1 MGERF
6 TRIGKYRNE
15 LITNFI
21 IMCMNKRNYLTAAA
35 MALAVLSSCGGQ
47 KEARNTSGIDLA
59 NMDTTVSAGQDFFR
73 YACGGWNDAHPLTAE
88 YSRYGTFDQLAENNQ
103 KQLRELIEGLASQ
116 QNEAG
121 TVAQKIGDLYNI
133 AMDSVA
139 RNEQGFAPVKPMLDK
154 IAALTDKS
162 QIIPMSV
169 EMRRFQGI
177 GTYFNFYV
185 YADPKNSALN
195 IFQMGQGGINL
206 GEKEYYLDTDSI
218 TENIRNEYKK
228 YIAKLFAL
236 SGFSEAEAQQKV
248 ADVMEIE
255 TSIAKVSRSAAE
267 LRNPEAN
274 YHKMS
279 YADLKKRIPGIDW
292 DAFMTGLGIQAPAE
306 LNVEQVE
313 SIQEVARLISALP
326 VSKHVSYLEYN
337 LLDAAASCLS
347 DDFVAARFDFYGK
360 VMSGRQ
366 VNQPRWKRAVN
377 SVNGMLGEL
386 VGEMYVEKYFPAAAK
401 ERMLKLVENLRVA
414 LGERID
420 AQEWMSDSTKVR
432 AHEKLDAFR
441 VKVGYP
447 DKWKDY
453 SKLEIKKDS
462 YWANVCR
469 ASEWGFND
477 MISRLGKPVDRD
489 EWLMTP
495 QTVNAYYNP
504 STNEICFPAAILQ
517 PPFFNMDADDA
528 ANYGAI
534 GVVIGHEMTHGF
546 DDQGRQFD
554 KNGNLTDWWAEGDAD
569 RFKERA
575 QVMVDF
581 FNNIEVLPGL
591 KGNGQLTL
599 GENLADHG
607 GLNVAYLAFRNAT
620 KDAPLEVK
628 EGFTP
633 EQRFFI
639 AYATLW
645 AGNIRDE
652 QARVY
657 TKSDPHSLG
666 KWRVNG
672 ALPHIQ
678 AWYDAFQI
686 TPDDSLYVAPENRV
700 NIW

>member
-1 MGERF
+1 
-6 TRIGKYRNE
+6 
-15 LITNFI
+15 
-21 IMCMNKRNYLTAAA
+21 MNKKNYVAVA
-35 MALAVLSSCGGQ
+35 ALAFAMLTSCAGQ
-47 KEARNTSGIDLA
+47 KEAKSTSGIDLA
-59 NMDTTVSAGQDFFR
+59 NMDTTVAAGTDFFR
-73 YACGGWNDAHPLTAE
+73 YACGGWNEAHPLTAE
-88 YSRYGTFDQLAENNQ
+88 YSRYGTFDLLFENSQ
-103 KQLRELIEGLASQ
+103 KQLRELIEGLAAQ
-116 QNEAG
+116 KNNPAG
-121 TVAQKIGDLYNI
+121 SAAQKIGDLYNM
-133 AMDSVA
+133 AMDSVTL
-139 RNEQGFAPVKPMLDK
+139 NKQGAEPVKAMLGK
-154 IAALTDKS
+154 IAALKDKNE
-162 QIIPMSV
+162 IIPMMT
-169 EMRRFQGI
+169 EMAHIGI
-177 GTYFNFYV
+177 GTYFRSYV

-206 GEKEYYLDTDSI
+206 GEKEYYLDNDSI
-218 TENIRNEYKK
+218 TQNIREQYKV
-228 YIAKLFAL
+228 YIGKLFQLA
-236 SGFSEAEAQQKV
+236 GFTEAEAQQKV

-255 TSIAKVSRSAAE
+255 TAIAKASRSATE
-267 LRNPEAN
+267 LRDPEAN

-279 YADLKKRIPGIDW
+279 FDELKKTISGIDW
-292 DAFMTGLGIQAPAE
+292 DAYVKGLGIQAPAE

-313 SIQEVARLISALP
+313 PIQEVARLMNTLP
-326 VSKHVSYLEYN
+326 LSKHVSYLEYN

-360 VMSGRQ
+360 VLSGRQ
-366 VNQPRWKRAVN
+366 VNQPRWKRAVS
-377 SVNGMLGEL
+377 SVDGMLGEL

-401 ERMLKLVENLRVA
+401 ERMVKLVKNLQVA
-414 LGERID
+414 LGQRID
-420 AQEWMSDSTKVR
+420 AQDWMSDSTKVK
-432 AHEKLDAFR
+432 AHEKLDAFH

-453 SKLEIKKDS
+453 SKLDIKKDS

-469 ASEWGFND
+469 ASEWNFND
-477 MISRLGKPVDRD
+477 MYSRLGKPVDKD

-517 PPFFNMDADDA
+517 PPFFNMEADDA

-554 KNGNLTDWWAEGDAD
+554 KNGNLTDWWAPGDAD

-581 FNNIEVLPGL
+581 FNHIEVLPGL
-591 KGNGQLTL
+591 HANGELTL

-607 GLNVAYLAFRNAT
+607 GLNVAFLAFQNAT
-620 KDAPLEVK
+620 KDAPLGVVD
-628 EGFTP
+628 GFTP
-633 EQRFFI
+633 EQRFFL

-652 QARVY
+652 QIRVY

-666 KWRVNG
+666 RWRVNG

-678 AWYDAFQI
+678 AWYDAFHI
-686 TPDDSLYVAPENRV
+686 TPSDPLYVAPEKRV
-700 NIW
+700 NVW

>member
-1 MGERF
+1 
-6 TRIGKYRNE
+6 
-15 LITNFI
+15 
-21 IMCMNKRNYLTAAA
+21 MNKKNYVAVATLAFAMLT
-35 MALAVLSSCGGQ
+35 SCAGQ
-47 KEARNTSGIDLA
+47 KEAKSTSGIDLA
-59 NMDTTVSAGQDFFR
+59 NMDTTVSAGTDFFR

-88 YSRYGTFDQLAENNQ
+88 YSRYGTFDELFENSQ
-103 KQLRELIEGLASQ
+103 KQLRELIEGLAAQ
-116 QNEAG
+116 KNNQAG
-121 TVAQKIGDLYNI
+121 SAAQKIGDLYNM
-133 AMDSVA
+133 AMDSVTL
-139 RNEQGFAPVKPMLDK
+139 NKQGAEPVKAMLDK
-154 IAALTDKS
+154 IAGMKDKS
-162 QIIPMSV
+162 EIVPMMT
-169 EMRRFQGI
+169 EMAHIGI
-177 GTYFNFYV
+177 GTYFHSYV
-185 YADPKNSALN
+185 YADPKNSSLN

-218 TENIRNEYKK
+218 TQNIREQYKL
-228 YIAKLFAL
+228 YIGKLFQLA
-236 SGFSEAEAQQKV
+236 GFSEADAQQKV

-255 TSIAKVSRSAAE
+255 TAIAKVSRSATE
-267 LRNPEAN
+267 LRDPEAN

-279 YADLKKRIPGIDW
+279 FDELKKTIAGIDW
-292 DAFMTGLGIQAPAE
+292 DAYMKGLGIQAPAE

-313 SIQEVARLISALP
+313 PIQEVARLMNTLP
-326 VSKHVSYLEYN
+326 LSKHVSYLEYN

-360 VMSGRQ
+360 VLSGRQ

-401 ERMLKLVENLRVA
+401 ERMVKLVKNLQTA

-420 AQEWMSDSTKVR
+420 AQEWMSDSTKIR
-432 AHEKLDAFR
+432 AHEKLATFH

-453 SKLEIKKDS
+453 SKLEIKNDS

-477 MISRLGKPVDRD
+477 MYSRIGKPVDKD

-517 PPFFNMDADDA
+517 PPFFNMEADDA

-554 KNGNLTDWWAEGDAD
+554 KDGNLTDWWAPGDAD

-581 FNNIEVLPGL
+581 FNKIEVLPGL
-591 KGNGQLTL
+591 QANGELTL

-607 GLNVAYLAFRNAT
+607 GLNVAYLAFQNAT
-620 KDAPLEVK
+620 KDAPLGVVD
-628 EGFTP
+628 GFTP
-633 EQRFFI
+633 EQRFFL

-652 QARVY
+652 QIRVY

-678 AWYDAFQI
+678 AWYDAFHI
-686 TPDDSLYVAPENRV
+686 TPSDPLYVASENRV
-700 NIW
+700 NVW

>member
-1 MGERF
+1 MK
-6 TRIGKYRNE
+6 TKHYVAV
-15 LITNFI
+15 
-21 IMCMNKRNYLTAAA
+21 AAFAALA
-35 MALAVLSSCGGQ
+35 MASCTGQ
-47 KEARNTSGIDLA
+47 KNATNTSGIDLA
-59 NMDTTVSAGQDFFR
+59 NMDTTVAAGTDFFR

-103 KQLRELIEGLASQ
+103 KQLRGLIEELAAA
-116 QNEAG
+116 QNEPG
-121 TVAQKIGDLYNI
+121 TAAQKIGDLYSL
-133 AMDSVA
+133 AMDSVT
-139 RNEQGFAPVKPMLDK
+139 RNQQGYEPVKPMLEQ
-154 IAALTDKS
+154 ITALTDKS
-162 QIIPMSV
+162 QIIPMV
-169 EMRRFQGI
+169 AEMRRTAGV
-177 GTYFNFYV
+177 GTYFSYYV
-185 YADPKNSALN
+185 YADPKNSVLN
-195 IFQMGQGGINL
+195 IFQMGQGGFNL
-206 GEKEYYLDTDSI
+206 GEKEYYLDNDSI
-218 TENIRNEYKK
+218 TQNIREQYKK
-228 YIAKLFAL
+228 YIAKLFTLA
-236 SGFSEAEAQQKV
+236 GFPEADANQKV

-255 TSIAKVSRSAAE
+255 TAIAKVSKSATE
-267 LRNPEAN
+267 LRDPEAN
-274 YHKMS
+274 YHKMTF
-279 YADLKKRIPGIDW
+279 ADLKKQIPGIDW
-292 DAFMTGLGIQAPAE
+292 DAFFKALGIAAPAE

-313 SIQEVARLISALP
+313 PIQKVAELINTLSL
-326 VSKHVSYLEYN
+326 SKHVAYLQYN
-337 LLDAAASCLS
+337 LLDAAATALS
-347 DDFVAARFDFYGK
+347 DDFVAANFDFYGK

-377 SVNGMLGEL
+377 SVNGLLGEL

-401 ERMLKLVENLRVA
+401 ERMVNLVKNLQVA

-432 AHEKLDAFR
+432 AHEKLDAFH

-453 SKLEIKKDS
+453 SALDIQKDS

-469 ASEWGFND
+469 AAAWGFND

-517 PPFFNMDADDA
+517 PPFFDMNADDA

-554 KNGNLTDWWAEGDAD
+554 KDGNLKDWWAEGDAD

-581 FNNIEVLPGL
+581 FNGIEVLPGL
-591 KGNGQLTL
+591 YGNGQLTL

-607 GLNVAYLAFRNAT
+607 GLNVAYLAFQNAT

-652 QARVY
+652 QIRVY

-678 AWYDAFQI
+678 AWYDAFHI
-686 TPDDSLYVAPENRV
+686 TPSDSLYVAPEKRV

>member
-1 MGERF
+1 
-6 TRIGKYRNE
+6 
-15 LITNFI
+15 
-21 IMCMNKRNYLTAAA
+21 MNKKNYVAVATLAFAMLT
-35 MALAVLSSCGGQ
+35 SCAGQ
-47 KEARNTSGIDLA
+47 KEAKSTSGIDLA
-59 NMDTTVSAGQDFFR
+59 NMDTTVSAGTDFFR

-88 YSRYGTFDQLAENNQ
+88 YSRYGTFDELFENSQ
-103 KQLRELIEGLASQ
+103 TQLRELIEGLAAQ
-116 QNEAG
+116 KNNQAG
-121 TVAQKIGDLYNI
+121 SAAQKIGDLYNM
-133 AMDSVA
+133 AMDSVTL
-139 RNEQGFAPVKPMLDK
+139 NKQGAEPVKAMLDK
-154 IAALTDKS
+154 IAGLKDKNE
-162 QIIPMSV
+162 IVPMMT
-169 EMRRFQGI
+169 EMAHIGV
-177 GTYFNFYV
+177 GTYFRSYV
-185 YADPKNSALN
+185 YADPKNSSLN

-218 TENIRNEYKK
+218 TQNIREQYKL
-228 YIAKLFAL
+228 YIGKLFQLA
-236 SGFSEAEAQQKV
+236 GFSEADAQQKV

-255 TSIAKVSRSAAE
+255 TAIAKVSRSATE
-267 LRNPEAN
+267 LRDPEAN

-279 YADLKKRIPGIDW
+279 FDELKKTIAGIDW
-292 DAFMTGLGIQAPAE
+292 DAYMKGLGIQAPAE

-313 SIQEVARLISALP
+313 PIQEVARLMNTLP
-326 VSKHVSYLEYN
+326 LSKHVSYLEYN

-360 VMSGRQ
+360 VLSGRQ

-401 ERMLKLVENLRVA
+401 ERMVKLVKNLQTA

-420 AQEWMSDSTKVR
+420 AQEWMSDSTKIR
-432 AHEKLDAFR
+432 AHEKLATFH

-453 SKLEIKKDS
+453 SKLEIKNDS

-477 MISRLGKPVDRD
+477 MYSRIGKPVDKD

-517 PPFFNMDADDA
+517 PPFFNMEADDA

-554 KNGNLTDWWAEGDAD
+554 KDGNLTDWWAPGDAD

-581 FNNIEVLPGL
+581 FNKIEVLPGL
-591 KGNGQLTL
+591 QANGELTL

-607 GLNVAYLAFRNAT
+607 GLNVAYLAFQNAT
-620 KDAPLEVK
+620 KDAPLGVVD
-628 EGFTP
+628 GFTP
-633 EQRFFI
+633 EQRFFL

-652 QARVY
+652 QIRVY

-678 AWYDAFQI
+678 AWYDAFHI
-686 TPDDSLYVAPENRV
+686 TPSDPLYVAPENRV
-700 NIW
+700 NVW

>member
-1 MGERF
+1 
-6 TRIGKYRNE
+6 
-15 LITNFI
+15 
-21 IMCMNKRNYLTAAA
+21 MNKKNYVAVATLAFAMLT
-35 MALAVLSSCGGQ
+35 SCAGQ
-47 KEARNTSGIDLA
+47 KEAKSTSGIDLA
-59 NMDTTVSAGQDFFR
+59 NMDTTVSAGTDFFR

-88 YSRYGTFDQLAENNQ
+88 YSRYGTFDELFENSQ
-103 KQLRELIEGLASQ
+103 KQLRELIEGLAAQ
-116 QNEAG
+116 KNNQAG
-121 TVAQKIGDLYNI
+121 SAAQKIGDLYNM
-133 AMDSVA
+133 AMDSVTL
-139 RNEQGFAPVKPMLDK
+139 NKQGAEPVKAMLDK
-154 IAALTDKS
+154 IAGMKDKS
-162 QIIPMSV
+162 EIVPMMT
-169 EMRRFQGI
+169 EMAHIGI
-177 GTYFNFYV
+177 GTYFRSYV
-185 YADPKNSALN
+185 YADPKNSSLN

-218 TENIRNEYKK
+218 TQNIREQYKL
-228 YIAKLFAL
+228 YIGKLFQLA
-236 SGFSEAEAQQKV
+236 GFSEADAQQKV
-248 ADVMEIE
+248 ADVMEVE
-255 TSIAKVSRSAAE
+255 TAIAKVSRSATE
-267 LRNPEAN
+267 LRDPEAN

-279 YADLKKRIPGIDW
+279 FDELKKTISGIDW
-292 DAFMTGLGIQAPAE
+292 DAYMKGLGIQVPAE

-313 SIQEVARLISALP
+313 PIQEVARLMNTLP
-326 VSKHVSYLEYN
+326 LSKHVSYLEYN

-360 VMSGRQ
+360 VLSGRQ

-377 SVNGMLGEL
+377 SVNSMLGEL

-401 ERMLKLVENLRVA
+401 ERMVKLVKNLQTA

-420 AQEWMSDSTKVR
+420 AQEWMSDSTKIR
-432 AHEKLDAFR
+432 AHEKLAAFH

-453 SKLEIKKDS
+453 SKLEIKNDS

-477 MISRLGKPVDRD
+477 MYSRIGKPVDKD

-517 PPFFNMDADDA
+517 PPFFNMEADDA

-554 KNGNLTDWWAEGDAD
+554 KDGNLTDWWAPGDAD

-581 FNNIEVLPGL
+581 FNKIEVLPGL
-591 KGNGQLTL
+591 QANGELTL

-607 GLNVAYLAFRNAT
+607 GLNVAYLAFQNAT
-620 KDAPLEVK
+620 KDAPLGVVD
-628 EGFTP
+628 GFTP
-633 EQRFFI
+633 EQRFFL

-652 QARVY
+652 QIRVY

-678 AWYDAFQI
+678 AWYDAFHI
-686 TPDDSLYVAPENRV
+686 TPSDPLYVAPENRV
-700 NIW
+700 NVW

>member
-1 MGERF
+1 
-6 TRIGKYRNE
+6 
-15 LITNFI
+15 
-21 IMCMNKRNYLTAAA
+21 MNKKNYVAVATLAFAMLT
-35 MALAVLSSCGGQ
+35 SCAGQ
-47 KEARNTSGIDLA
+47 KEAKSTSGIDLA
-59 NMDTTVSAGQDFFR
+59 NMDTTVSAGTDFFR

-88 YSRYGTFDQLAENNQ
+88 YSRYGTFDELFENSQ
-103 KQLRELIEGLASQ
+103 KQLRELIEGLAAQ
-116 QNEAG
+116 KNNQAG
-121 TVAQKIGDLYNI
+121 SAAQKIGDLYNM
-133 AMDSVA
+133 AMDSVTL
-139 RNEQGFAPVKPMLDK
+139 NKQGAEPVKAMLDK
-154 IAALTDKS
+154 IAGMKDKS
-162 QIIPMSV
+162 EIVPMMT
-169 EMRRFQGI
+169 EMAHIGI
-177 GTYFNFYV
+177 GTYFHSYV
-185 YADPKNSALN
+185 YADPKNSSLN

-218 TENIRNEYKK
+218 TQNIREQYKL
-228 YIAKLFAL
+228 YIGKLFQLA
-236 SGFSEAEAQQKV
+236 GFSEADAQQKV

-255 TSIAKVSRSAAE
+255 TAIAKVSRSATE
-267 LRNPEAN
+267 LRDPEAN

-279 YADLKKRIPGIDW
+279 FDELKKTIAGIDW
-292 DAFMTGLGIQAPAE
+292 DAYMKGLGIQAPAE

-313 SIQEVARLISALP
+313 PIQEVARLMNTLP
-326 VSKHVSYLEYN
+326 LSKHVSYLEYN

-360 VMSGRQ
+360 VLSGRQ

-401 ERMLKLVENLRVA
+401 ERMVKLVKNLQTT

-420 AQEWMSDSTKVR
+420 AQEWMSDSTKIR
-432 AHEKLDAFR
+432 AHEKLATFH

-453 SKLEIKKDS
+453 SKLEIKNDS

-477 MISRLGKPVDRD
+477 MYSRIGKPVDKD

-517 PPFFNMDADDA
+517 PPFFNMEADDA

-554 KNGNLTDWWAEGDAD
+554 KDGNLTDWWAPGDAD

-581 FNNIEVLPGL
+581 FNKIEVLPGL
-591 KGNGQLTL
+591 QANGELTL

-607 GLNVAYLAFRNAT
+607 GLNVAYLAFQNAT
-620 KDAPLEVK
+620 KDAPLGVVD
-628 EGFTP
+628 GFTP
-633 EQRFFI
+633 EQRFFL

-652 QARVY
+652 QIRVY

-678 AWYDAFQI
+678 AWYDAFHI
-686 TPDDSLYVAPENRV
+686 TPSDPLYVAPENRV
-700 NIW
+700 NVW

>member
-1 MGERF
+1 
-6 TRIGKYRNE
+6 
-15 LITNFI
+15 
-21 IMCMNKRNYLTAAA
+21 MNKKNYVAVATLAFAMLT
-35 MALAVLSSCGGQ
+35 SCAGQ
-47 KEARNTSGIDLA
+47 KEAKSTSGIDLA
-59 NMDTTVSAGQDFFR
+59 NMDTTVSAGTDFFR

-88 YSRYGTFDQLAENNQ
+88 YSRYGTFDELFENSQ
-103 KQLRELIEGLASQ
+103 KQLRELIEGLAAQ
-116 QNEAG
+116 KNNQAG
-121 TVAQKIGDLYNI
+121 SAAQKIGDLYNM
-133 AMDSVA
+133 AMDSVTL
-139 RNEQGFAPVKPMLDK
+139 NKQGAEPVKAMLDK
-154 IAALTDKS
+154 IAGLKDKS
-162 QIIPMSV
+162 EIVPMMT
-169 EMRRFQGI
+169 EMAHIGI
-177 GTYFNFYV
+177 GTYFHSYV
-185 YADPKNSALN
+185 YADPKNSSLN

-218 TENIRNEYKK
+218 TQNIREQYKL
-228 YIAKLFAL
+228 YIGKLFQLA
-236 SGFSEAEAQQKV
+236 GFSEADAQQKV

-255 TSIAKVSRSAAE
+255 TAIAKVSRSATE
-267 LRNPEAN
+267 LRDPEAN

-279 YADLKKRIPGIDW
+279 FDELKKTIAGIDW
-292 DAFMTGLGIQAPAE
+292 DAYMKGLGIQAPAE

-313 SIQEVARLISALP
+313 PIQEVARLMNTLP
-326 VSKHVSYLEYN
+326 LSKHVSYLEYN

-360 VMSGRQ
+360 VLSGRQ

-401 ERMLKLVENLRVA
+401 ERMVKLVKNLQTA

-420 AQEWMSDSTKVR
+420 AQEWMSDSTKIR
-432 AHEKLDAFR
+432 AHEKLAAFH

-453 SKLEIKKDS
+453 SKLEIKNDS

-477 MISRLGKPVDRD
+477 MYSRIGKPVDKD

-517 PPFFNMDADDA
+517 PPFFNMEADDA

-554 KNGNLTDWWAEGDAD
+554 KDGNLTDWWVPGDAD

-581 FNNIEVLPGL
+581 FNKIEVLPGL
-591 KGNGQLTL
+591 QANGELTL

-607 GLNVAYLAFRNAT
+607 GLNVAYLAFQNAT
-620 KDAPLEVK
+620 KDAPLGVVD
-628 EGFTP
+628 GFTP
-633 EQRFFI
+633 EQRFFL

-652 QARVY
+652 QIRVY

-678 AWYDAFQI
+678 AWYDAFHI
-686 TPDDSLYVAPENRV
+686 TPSDPLYVAPENRV
-700 NIW
+700 NVW

>member
-1 MGERF
+1 
-6 TRIGKYRNE
+6 
-15 LITNFI
+15 
-21 IMCMNKRNYLTAAA
+21 MNKKNYVAVATLAFAMLT
-35 MALAVLSSCGGQ
+35 SCAGQ
-47 KEARNTSGIDLA
+47 KEAKSTSGIDLA
-59 NMDTTVSAGQDFFR
+59 NMDTTVSAGTDFFR

-88 YSRYGTFDQLAENNQ
+88 YSRYGTFDELFENSQ
-103 KQLRELIEGLASQ
+103 KQLRELIEGLAAQ
-116 QNEAG
+116 KNNQAG
-121 TVAQKIGDLYNI
+121 SAAQKIGDLYNM
-133 AMDSVA
+133 AMDSVTL
-139 RNEQGFAPVKPMLDK
+139 NKQGAEPVKAMLDK
-154 IAALTDKS
+154 IAGMKDKS
-162 QIIPMSV
+162 EIVPMMT
-169 EMRRFQGI
+169 EMAHIGI
-177 GTYFNFYV
+177 GTYFHSYV
-185 YADPKNSALN
+185 YADPKNSSLN

-218 TENIRNEYKK
+218 TQNIREQYKL
-228 YIAKLFAL
+228 YIGKLFQLA
-236 SGFSEAEAQQKV
+236 GFSEADAQQKV

-255 TSIAKVSRSAAE
+255 TAIAKVSRSATE
-267 LRNPEAN
+267 LRDPEAN

-279 YADLKKRIPGIDW
+279 FDELKKTIAGIDW
-292 DAFMTGLGIQAPAE
+292 DAYMKGLGIQAPAE

-313 SIQEVARLISALP
+313 PIQEVARLMNTLP
-326 VSKHVSYLEYN
+326 LSKHVSYLEYN

-360 VMSGRQ
+360 VLSGRQ

-401 ERMLKLVENLRVA
+401 ERMVKLVKNLQTA

-420 AQEWMSDSTKVR
+420 AQEWMSDSTKIR
-432 AHEKLDAFR
+432 AHEKLAAFH

-453 SKLEIKKDS
+453 SKLDIKNDS

-477 MISRLGKPVDRD
+477 MYSRIGKPVDKD

-517 PPFFNMDADDA
+517 PPFFNMEADDA

-554 KNGNLTDWWAEGDAD
+554 KDGNLTDWWAPGDAD

-581 FNNIEVLPGL
+581 FNKIEVLPGL
-591 KGNGQLTL
+591 QANGELTL

-607 GLNVAYLAFRNAT
+607 GLNVAYLAFQNAT
-620 KDAPLEVK
+620 KDAPLGVVD
-628 EGFTP
+628 GFTP
-633 EQRFFI
+633 EQRFFL

-652 QARVY
+652 QIRVY

-678 AWYDAFQI
+678 AWYDAFHI
-686 TPDDSLYVAPENRV
+686 TPSDPLYVAPENRV
-700 NIW
+700 NVW

>member
-1 MGERF
+1 
-6 TRIGKYRNE
+6 
-15 LITNFI
+15 
-21 IMCMNKRNYLTAAA
+21 MNKKNYVAVATLAFAMLT
-35 MALAVLSSCGGQ
+35 SCAGQ
-47 KEARNTSGIDLA
+47 KEAKSTSGIDLA
-59 NMDTTVSAGQDFFR
+59 NMDTTVSAGTDFFR

-88 YSRYGTFDQLAENNQ
+88 YSRYGTFDELFENSQ
-103 KQLRELIEGLASQ
+103 KQLRELIEGLAAQ
-116 QNEAG
+116 KNNQAG
-121 TVAQKIGDLYNI
+121 SAAQKIGDLYNM
-133 AMDSVA
+133 AMDSVTL
-139 RNEQGFAPVKPMLDK
+139 NKQGAEPVKAMLDK
-154 IAALTDKS
+154 IAGLKDKS
-162 QIIPMSV
+162 EIVPMMT
-169 EMRRFQGI
+169 EMAHIGI
-177 GTYFNFYV
+177 GTYFHSYV
-185 YADPKNSALN
+185 YADPKNSSLN

-218 TENIRNEYKK
+218 TQNIREQYKL
-228 YIAKLFAL
+228 YIGKLFQLA
-236 SGFSEAEAQQKV
+236 GFSEADAQQKV

-255 TSIAKVSRSAAE
+255 TAIAKVSRSATE
-267 LRNPEAN
+267 LRDPEAN

-279 YADLKKRIPGIDW
+279 FDELKKTIAGIDW
-292 DAFMTGLGIQAPAE
+292 DAYMKGLGIQAPAE

-313 SIQEVARLISALP
+313 PIQEVARLMNTLP
-326 VSKHVSYLEYN
+326 LSKHVSYLEYN

-360 VMSGRQ
+360 VLSGRQ

-401 ERMLKLVENLRVA
+401 ERMVKLVKNLQTA

-420 AQEWMSDSTKVR
+420 AQEWMSDSTKIR
-432 AHEKLDAFR
+432 AHEKLATFH

-453 SKLEIKKDS
+453 SKLEIKNDS

-477 MISRLGKPVDRD
+477 MYSRIGKPVDKD

-517 PPFFNMDADDA
+517 PPFFNMEADDA

-554 KNGNLTDWWAEGDAD
+554 KDGNLTDWWAPGDAD

-581 FNNIEVLPGL
+581 FNKIEVLPGL
-591 KGNGQLTL
+591 QANGELTL

-607 GLNVAYLAFRNAT
+607 GLNVAYLAFQNAT
-620 KDAPLEVK
+620 KDAPLGVVD
-628 EGFTP
+628 GFTP
-633 EQRFFI
+633 EQRFFL

-652 QARVY
+652 QIRVY

-678 AWYDAFQI
+678 AWYDAFHI
-686 TPDDSLYVAPENRV
+686 TPSDPLYVASENRV
-700 NIW
+700 NVW

>member
-1 MGERF
+1 
-6 TRIGKYRNE
+6 
-15 LITNFI
+15 
-21 IMCMNKRNYLTAAA
+21 MNKKNYVAVATLAFAMLT
-35 MALAVLSSCGGQ
+35 SCAGQ
-47 KEARNTSGIDLA
+47 KEAKSTSGIDLA
-59 NMDTTVSAGQDFFR
+59 NMDTTVAAGTDFFR

-88 YSRYGTFDQLAENNQ
+88 YSRYGTFDLLFENSQ
-103 KQLRELIEGLASQ
+103 KQLRELIEGLAAQ
-116 QNEAG
+116 KNNPAG
-121 TVAQKIGDLYNI
+121 SAAQKIGDLYNM
-133 AMDSVA
+133 AMDSVTL
-139 RNEQGFAPVKPMLDK
+139 NKQGAEPVKAMLGK
-154 IAALTDKS
+154 IAVLKDKNE
-162 QIIPMSV
+162 IIPMMT
-169 EMRRFQGI
+169 EMAHIGI
-177 GTYFNFYV
+177 GTYFRSYV

-206 GEKEYYLDTDSI
+206 GEKEYYLDNDSI
-218 TENIRNEYKK
+218 TQNIREQYKV
-228 YIAKLFAL
+228 YIGKLFKLA
-236 SGFSEAEAQQKV
+236 GFTEAEAQQKV

-255 TSIAKVSRSAAE
+255 TAIAKASRSATE
-267 LRNPEAN
+267 LRDPEAN

-279 YADLKKRIPGIDW
+279 FDELKKTISGIDW
-292 DAFMTGLGIQAPAE
+292 DAYVKGLGIQAPAE

-313 SIQEVARLISALP
+313 PIQEVARLMNTLP
-326 VSKHVSYLEYN
+326 LSKHVSYLEYN

-360 VMSGRQ
+360 VLSGRQ

-377 SVNGMLGEL
+377 SVDGMLGEL

-401 ERMLKLVENLRVA
+401 ERMVKLVKNLQVA
-414 LGERID
+414 LGQRID
-420 AQEWMSDSTKVR
+420 AQDWMSDSTKVK
-432 AHEKLDAFR
+432 AHEKLDAFH

-453 SKLEIKKDS
+453 SKLDIKKDS

-469 ASEWGFND
+469 ASEWSFND
-477 MISRLGKPVDRD
+477 MYSRLGKPVDKD

-517 PPFFNMDADDA
+517 PPFFNMEADDA

-554 KNGNLTDWWAEGDAD
+554 KNGNLTDWWAPGDAD

-581 FNNIEVLPGL
+581 FDKIEVLPGL
-591 KGNGQLTL
+591 HANGELTL

-607 GLNVAYLAFRNAT
+607 GLNVAFLAFQNAT
-620 KDAPLEVK
+620 KDAPLGVVD
-628 EGFTP
+628 GFTP
-633 EQRFFI
+633 EQRFFL

-652 QARVY
+652 QIRVY

-666 KWRVNG
+666 RWRVNG

-678 AWYDAFQI
+678 AWYDAFHI
-686 TPDDSLYVAPENRV
+686 TPSDPLYVAPEKRV
-700 NIW
+700 NVW

>member
-1 MGERF
+1 
-6 TRIGKYRNE
+6 
-15 LITNFI
+15 
-21 IMCMNKRNYLTAAA
+21 MNKKNYVAVATLAFAMLT
-35 MALAVLSSCGGQ
+35 SCAGQ
-47 KEARNTSGIDLA
+47 KEAKSTSGIDLA
-59 NMDTTVSAGQDFFR
+59 NMDTTVSAGTDFFR

-88 YSRYGTFDQLAENNQ
+88 YSRYGTFDELFENSQ
-103 KQLRELIEGLASQ
+103 KQLRELIEGLAAQ
-116 QNEAG
+116 KNNQAG
-121 TVAQKIGDLYNI
+121 SAAQKIGDLYNM
-133 AMDSVA
+133 AMDSVTL
-139 RNEQGFAPVKPMLDK
+139 NKQGAEPVKAMLDK
-154 IAALTDKS
+154 IAGLKDKNE
-162 QIIPMSV
+162 IVPMMT
-169 EMRRFQGI
+169 EMAHIGI
-177 GTYFNFYV
+177 GTYFRSYV
-185 YADPKNSALN
+185 YADPKNSSLN

-218 TENIRNEYKK
+218 TQNIREQYKL
-228 YIAKLFAL
+228 YIGKLFQLA
-236 SGFSEAEAQQKV
+236 GFSEADAQQKV

-255 TSIAKVSRSAAE
+255 TAIAKVSRSATE
-267 LRNPEAN
+267 LRDPEAN

-279 YADLKKRIPGIDW
+279 FDELKKTIAGIDW
-292 DAFMTGLGIQAPAE
+292 DAYMKGLGIQAPAE

-313 SIQEVARLISALP
+313 PIQEVARLMNTLP
-326 VSKHVSYLEYN
+326 LSKHVSYLEYN

-360 VMSGRQ
+360 VLSGRQ

-401 ERMLKLVENLRVA
+401 ERMVKLVKNLQTA

-420 AQEWMSDSTKVR
+420 AQEWMSDSTKIR
-432 AHEKLDAFR
+432 AHEKLATFH

-453 SKLEIKKDS
+453 SKLEIKNDS

-477 MISRLGKPVDRD
+477 MYSRIGKPVDKD

-517 PPFFNMDADDA
+517 PPFFNMEADDA

-554 KNGNLTDWWAEGDAD
+554 KDGNLTDWWAPGDAD

-581 FNNIEVLPGL
+581 FNKIEVLPGL
-591 KGNGQLTL
+591 QANGELTL

-607 GLNVAYLAFRNAT
+607 GLNVAYLAFQNAT
-620 KDAPLEVK
+620 KDAPLGVVD
-628 EGFTP
+628 GFTP
-633 EQRFFI
+633 EQRFFL

-652 QARVY
+652 QIRVY

-678 AWYDAFQI
+678 AWYDAFHI
-686 TPDDSLYVAPENRV
+686 TPSDPLYVAPENRV
-700 NIW
+700 NVW

>member
-1 MGERF
+1 
-6 TRIGKYRNE
+6 
-15 LITNFI
+15 
-21 IMCMNKRNYLTAAA
+21 MNKKNYVAVATLAFAMLT
-35 MALAVLSSCGGQ
+35 SCAGQ
-47 KEARNTSGIDLA
+47 KEAKSTSGIDLA
-59 NMDTTVSAGQDFFR
+59 NMDTTVSAGTDFFR

-88 YSRYGTFDQLAENNQ
+88 YSRYGTFDELFENSQ
-103 KQLRELIEGLASQ
+103 KQLRELIEGLAAQ
-116 QNEAG
+116 KNNQAG
-121 TVAQKIGDLYNI
+121 SAAQKIGDLYNM
-133 AMDSVA
+133 AMDSVTL
-139 RNEQGFAPVKPMLDK
+139 NKQGAEPVKAMLDK
-154 IAALTDKS
+154 IAGMKDKS
-162 QIIPMSV
+162 EIVPMMT
-169 EMRRFQGI
+169 EMAHIGI
-177 GTYFNFYV
+177 GTYFHSYV
-185 YADPKNSALN
+185 YADPKNSSLN

-218 TENIRNEYKK
+218 TQNIREQYKL
-228 YIAKLFAL
+228 YIGKLFQLA
-236 SGFSEAEAQQKV
+236 GFSEADAQQKV

-255 TSIAKVSRSAAE
+255 TAIAKVSRSATE
-267 LRNPEAN
+267 LRDPEAN

-279 YADLKKRIPGIDW
+279 FDELKKTIAGIDW
-292 DAFMTGLGIQAPAE
+292 DAYMKGLGIQAPAE

-313 SIQEVARLISALP
+313 PIQEVARLMNTLP
-326 VSKHVSYLEYN
+326 LSKHVSYLEYN

-360 VMSGRQ
+360 VLSGRQ

-401 ERMLKLVENLRVA
+401 ERMVKLVKNLQTA

-420 AQEWMSDSTKVR
+420 AQEWMSDSTKIR
-432 AHEKLDAFR
+432 AHEKLATFH

-453 SKLEIKKDS
+453 SKLEIKNDS

-477 MISRLGKPVDRD
+477 MYSRIGKPVDKD

-517 PPFFNMDADDA
+517 PPFFNMEADDA

-554 KNGNLTDWWAEGDAD
+554 KDGNLTDWWAPGDAD

-581 FNNIEVLPGL
+581 FNKIEVLPGL
-591 KGNGQLTL
+591 QANGELTL

-607 GLNVAYLAFRNAT
+607 GLNVAYLAFQNAT
-620 KDAPLEVK
+620 KDAPLGVVD
-628 EGFTP
+628 GFTP
-633 EQRFFI
+633 EQRFFL

-652 QARVY
+652 QIRVY

-678 AWYDAFQI
+678 AWYDAFHI
-686 TPDDSLYVAPENRV
+686 TPSDPLYVAPENRV
-700 NIW
+700 NVW

>member
-1 MGERF
+1 
-6 TRIGKYRNE
+6 
-15 LITNFI
+15 
-21 IMCMNKRNYLTAAA
+21 MNKKNYVAVA
-35 MALAVLSSCGGQ
+35 ALAFAMLTSCAGQ
-47 KEARNTSGIDLA
+47 KEAKSTSGIDLA
-59 NMDTTVSAGQDFFR
+59 NMDTTVAAGTDFFR

-88 YSRYGTFDQLAENNQ
+88 YSRYGTFDLLFENSQ
-103 KQLRELIEGLASQ
+103 KQLRELIEGLAAQ
-116 QNEAG
+116 KNNPAG
-121 TVAQKIGDLYNI
+121 SAAQKIGDLYNM
-133 AMDSVA
+133 AMDSVTL
-139 RNEQGFAPVKPMLDK
+139 NKQGAEPVKAMLSK
-154 IAALTDKS
+154 IAALKDKS
-162 QIIPMSV
+162 EIIPMMT
-169 EMRRFQGI
+169 EMAHIGV
-177 GTYFNFYV
+177 GTYFRSYV

-206 GEKEYYLDTDSI
+206 GEKEYYLDNDSI
-218 TENIRNEYKK
+218 TQNIREQYKV
-228 YIAKLFAL
+228 YIGKLFKLA
-236 SGFSEAEAQQKV
+236 GFTEAEAQQKV

-255 TSIAKVSRSAAE
+255 TAIAKASRSATE
-267 LRNPEAN
+267 LRDPEAN

-279 YADLKKRIPGIDW
+279 FDELKKTISGIDW
-292 DAFMTGLGIQAPAE
+292 DAYVKGLGIQAPAE

-313 SIQEVARLISALP
+313 PIQEVARLMNTLP
-326 VSKHVSYLEYN
+326 LSKHVSYLEYN

-360 VMSGRQ
+360 VLSGRQ
-366 VNQPRWKRAVN
+366 VNQPRWKRAVS
-377 SVNGMLGEL
+377 SVDGMLGEL

-401 ERMLKLVENLRVA
+401 ERMVKLVKNLQVA
-414 LGERID
+414 LGQRID
-420 AQEWMSDSTKVR
+420 AQDWMSDSTKVK
-432 AHEKLDAFR
+432 AHEKLDAFH

-453 SKLEIKKDS
+453 SKLDIKKDS

-469 ASEWGFND
+469 ASEWNFND
-477 MISRLGKPVDRD
+477 MYSRLGKPVDKD

-517 PPFFNMDADDA
+517 PPFFNMEADDA

-554 KNGNLTDWWAEGDAD
+554 KNGNLTDWWAPGDAD

-581 FNNIEVLPGL
+581 FNHIEVLPGL
-591 KGNGQLTL
+591 HGNGELTL

-607 GLNVAYLAFRNAT
+607 GLNVAFLAFQNAT
-620 KDAPLEVK
+620 KDAPLGVVD
-628 EGFTP
+628 GFTP
-633 EQRFFI
+633 EQRFFL

-652 QARVY
+652 QIRVY

-678 AWYDAFQI
+678 AWYDAFHI
-686 TPDDSLYVAPENRV
+686 TPSDPLYVAPEKRV
-700 NIW
+700 NVW

>member
-1 MGERF
+1 
-6 TRIGKYRNE
+6 
-15 LITNFI
+15 
-21 IMCMNKRNYLTAAA
+21 MNKKNYVAVATLAFAMLT
-35 MALAVLSSCGGQ
+35 SCSGQ
-47 KEARNTSGIDLA
+47 KEAKSTSGIDLA
-59 NMDTTVSAGQDFFR
+59 NMDTTVSAGTDFFR

-88 YSRYGTFDQLAENNQ
+88 YSRYGTFDELFENSQ
-103 KQLRELIEGLASQ
+103 KQLRELIEGLAAQ
-116 QNEAG
+116 KNNQAG
-121 TVAQKIGDLYNI
+121 SAARKIGDLYNM
-133 AMDSVA
+133 AMDSVTL
-139 RNEQGFAPVKPMLDK
+139 NKQGAEPVKAMLDK
-154 IAALTDKS
+154 IAGMKDKS
-162 QIIPMSV
+162 EIVPMMT
-169 EMRRFQGI
+169 EMAHIGI
-177 GTYFNFYV
+177 GTYFHSYV
-185 YADPKNSALN
+185 YADPKNSSLN

-218 TENIRNEYKK
+218 TQNIREQYKL
-228 YIAKLFAL
+228 YIGKLFQLA
-236 SGFSEAEAQQKV
+236 GFSEADAQQKV
-248 ADVMEIE
+248 ADVMELE
-255 TSIAKVSRSAAE
+255 TAIAKVSRSATE
-267 LRNPEAN
+267 LRDPEAN

-279 YADLKKRIPGIDW
+279 FDELKKTIAGIDW
-292 DAFMTGLGIQAPAE
+292 DAYMKGLGIQAPAE

-313 SIQEVARLISALP
+313 PIQEVARLMNTLP
-326 VSKHVSYLEYN
+326 LSKHVSYLEYN

-360 VMSGRQ
+360 VLSGRQ

-401 ERMLKLVENLRVA
+401 ERMVKLVKNLQTA

-420 AQEWMSDSTKVR
+420 AQEWMSDSTKIR
-432 AHEKLDAFR
+432 AHEKLATFH

-453 SKLEIKKDS
+453 SKLEIKNDS

-477 MISRLGKPVDRD
+477 MYSRIGKPVDKD

-517 PPFFNMDADDA
+517 PPFFNMEADDA

-534 GVVIGHEMTHGF
+534 GVVISHEMTHGF

-554 KNGNLTDWWAEGDAD
+554 KDGNLTDWWAPGDAD

-581 FNNIEVLPGL
+581 FNKIEVLPGL
-591 KGNGQLTL
+591 QANGELTL

-607 GLNVAYLAFRNAT
+607 GLNVAYLAFQNAT
-620 KDAPLEVK
+620 KDAPLGVVD
-628 EGFTP
+628 GFTP
-633 EQRFFI
+633 EQRFFL

-652 QARVY
+652 QIRVY

-678 AWYDAFQI
+678 AWYDAFHI
-686 TPDDSLYVAPENRV
+686 TPSDPLYVAPENRV
-700 NIW
+700 NVW

>member
-1 MGERF
+1 
-6 TRIGKYRNE
+6 
-15 LITNFI
+15 
-21 IMCMNKRNYLTAAA
+21 MNKKNYVAVATLAFAMLT
-35 MALAVLSSCGGQ
+35 SCAGQ
-47 KEARNTSGIDLA
+47 KEAKSTSGIDLA
-59 NMDTTVSAGQDFFR
+59 NMDTTVSAGTDFFR

-88 YSRYGTFDQLAENNQ
+88 YSRYGTFDELFENSQ
-103 KQLRELIEGLASQ
+103 KQLRELIEGLAAQ
-116 QNEAG
+116 KNNQAG
-121 TVAQKIGDLYNI
+121 SAAQKIGDLYNM
-133 AMDSVA
+133 AMDSVTL
-139 RNEQGFAPVKPMLDK
+139 NKQGAEPVKAMLDK
-154 IAALTDKS
+154 IAGLKDKS
-162 QIIPMSV
+162 EIVSMMT
-169 EMRRFQGI
+169 EMAHIGI
-177 GTYFNFYV
+177 GTYFHSYV
-185 YADPKNSALN
+185 YADPKNSSLN

-218 TENIRNEYKK
+218 TQNIREQYKL
-228 YIAKLFAL
+228 YIGKLFQLA
-236 SGFSEAEAQQKV
+236 GFSEADAQQKV

-255 TSIAKVSRSAAE
+255 TAIAKVSRSATE
-267 LRNPEAN
+267 LRDPEAN

-279 YADLKKRIPGIDW
+279 FDELKKTIAGIDW
-292 DAFMTGLGIQAPAE
+292 DAYMKGLGIQAPAE

-313 SIQEVARLISALP
+313 PIQEVARLMNTLP
-326 VSKHVSYLEYN
+326 LSKHVSYLEYN

-360 VMSGRQ
+360 VLSGRQ

-401 ERMLKLVENLRVA
+401 ERMVKLVKNLQTA

-420 AQEWMSDSTKVR
+420 AQEWMSDSTKIR
-432 AHEKLDAFR
+432 AHEKLAAFH

-453 SKLEIKKDS
+453 SKLEIKNDS

-477 MISRLGKPVDRD
+477 MYNRIGKPVDKD

-517 PPFFNMDADDA
+517 PPFFNMEADDA

-554 KNGNLTDWWAEGDAD
+554 KDGNLTDWWAPGDAD

-581 FNNIEVLPGL
+581 FNKIEVLPGL
-591 KGNGQLTL
+591 QANGELTL

-607 GLNVAYLAFRNAT
+607 GLNVAYLAFQNAT
-620 KDAPLEVK
+620 KDAPLGVVD
-628 EGFTP
+628 GFTP
-633 EQRFFI
+633 EQRFFL

-652 QARVY
+652 QIRVY

-678 AWYDAFQI
+678 AWYDAFHI
-686 TPDDSLYVAPENRV
+686 TPSDPLYVAPENRV
-700 NIW
+700 NVW

>member
-1 MGERF
+1 
-6 TRIGKYRNE
+6 
-15 LITNFI
+15 
-21 IMCMNKRNYLTAAA
+21 MNKKNYVAVATLAFAMLT
-35 MALAVLSSCGGQ
+35 SCAGQ
-47 KEARNTSGIDLA
+47 KEAKSTSGINLA
-59 NMDTTVSAGQDFFR
+59 NMDTTVSAGTDFFR

-88 YSRYGTFDQLAENNQ
+88 YSRYGTFDELFENSQ
-103 KQLRELIEGLASQ
+103 TQLRELIEGLAAQ
-116 QNEAG
+116 KNNQAG
-121 TVAQKIGDLYNI
+121 SAAQKIGDLYNM
-133 AMDSVA
+133 AMDSVTL
-139 RNEQGFAPVKPMLDK
+139 NKQGAEPVKAMLDK
-154 IAALTDKS
+154 IAGLKDKS
-162 QIIPMSV
+162 EIVPMMT
-169 EMRRFQGI
+169 EMAHIGI
-177 GTYFNFYV
+177 GTYFHSYV
-185 YADPKNSALN
+185 YADPKNSSLN

-218 TENIRNEYKK
+218 TQNIREQYKL
-228 YIAKLFAL
+228 YIGKLFQLA
-236 SGFSEAEAQQKV
+236 GFSEADAQQKV

-255 TSIAKVSRSAAE
+255 TAIAKVSRSATE
-267 LRNPEAN
+267 LRDPEAN

-279 YADLKKRIPGIDW
+279 FDELKKTIAGIDW
-292 DAFMTGLGIQAPAE
+292 DAYMKGLGIQAPAE

-313 SIQEVARLISALP
+313 PIQEVARLMNTLP
-326 VSKHVSYLEYN
+326 LSKHVSYLEYN

-360 VMSGRQ
+360 VLSGRQ

-401 ERMLKLVENLRVA
+401 ERMVKLVKNLQTA

-420 AQEWMSDSTKVR
+420 AQEWMSDSTKIR
-432 AHEKLDAFR
+432 AHEKLAAFH

-453 SKLEIKKDS
+453 SKLEIKNDS

-477 MISRLGKPVDRD
+477 MYSRIGKPVDKD

-517 PPFFNMDADDA
+517 PPFFNMEADDA

-554 KNGNLTDWWAEGDAD
+554 KDGNLTDWWAPGDAD

-581 FNNIEVLPGL
+581 FNKIEVLPGL
-591 KGNGQLTL
+591 QANGELTL

-607 GLNVAYLAFRNAT
+607 GLNVAYLAFQNAT
-620 KDAPLEVK
+620 KDAPLGVVD
-628 EGFTP
+628 GFTP
-633 EQRFFI
+633 EQRFFL

-652 QARVY
+652 QIRVY

-678 AWYDAFQI
+678 AWYDAFHI
-686 TPDDSLYVAPENRV
+686 TPSDPLYVAPENRV
-700 NIW
+700 NVW

>member
-1 MGERF
+1 
-6 TRIGKYRNE
+6 
-15 LITNFI
+15 
-21 IMCMNKRNYLTAAA
+21 MNKKNYVAVATLAFAMLT
-35 MALAVLSSCGGQ
+35 SCSGQ
-47 KEARNTSGIDLA
+47 KEAKSTSGIDLA
-59 NMDTTVSAGQDFFR
+59 NMDTTVSAGTDFFR

-88 YSRYGTFDQLAENNQ
+88 YSRYGTFDELFENSQ
-103 KQLRELIEGLASQ
+103 KQLRELIEGLAAQ
-116 QNEAG
+116 KNNQAG
-121 TVAQKIGDLYNI
+121 SAARKIGDLYNM
-133 AMDSVA
+133 AMDSVTL
-139 RNEQGFAPVKPMLDK
+139 NKQGAEPVKAMLDK
-154 IAALTDKS
+154 IAGMKDKS
-162 QIIPMSV
+162 EIVPMMT
-169 EMRRFQGI
+169 EMAHIGI
-177 GTYFNFYV
+177 GTYFHSYV
-185 YADPKNSALN
+185 YADPKNSSLN

-218 TENIRNEYKK
+218 TQNIREQYKL
-228 YIAKLFAL
+228 YIGKLFQLA
-236 SGFSEAEAQQKV
+236 GFSEADAQQKV
-248 ADVMEIE
+248 ADVMELE
-255 TSIAKVSRSAAE
+255 TAIAKVSRSATE
-267 LRNPEAN
+267 LRDPEAN

-279 YADLKKRIPGIDW
+279 FDELKKTIAGIDW
-292 DAFMTGLGIQAPAE
+292 DAYMKGLGIQAPAE

-313 SIQEVARLISALP
+313 PIQEVARLMNTLP
-326 VSKHVSYLEYN
+326 LSKHVSYLEYN

-360 VMSGRQ
+360 VLSGRQ

-401 ERMLKLVENLRVA
+401 ERMVKLVKNLQTA

-420 AQEWMSDSTKVR
+420 AQEWMSDSTKIR
-432 AHEKLDAFR
+432 AHEKLATFH

-453 SKLEIKKDS
+453 SKLEIKNDS

-477 MISRLGKPVDRD
+477 MYSRIGKPVDKD

-517 PPFFNMDADDA
+517 PPFFNMEADDA

-554 KNGNLTDWWAEGDAD
+554 KDGNLTDWWAPGDAD

-581 FNNIEVLPGL
+581 FNKIEVLPGL
-591 KGNGQLTL
+591 QANGELTL

-607 GLNVAYLAFRNAT
+607 GLNVAYLAFQNAT
-620 KDAPLEVK
+620 KDAPLGVVD
-628 EGFTP
+628 GFTP
-633 EQRFFI
+633 EQRFFL

-652 QARVY
+652 QIRVY

-678 AWYDAFQI
+678 AWYDAFHI
-686 TPDDSLYVAPENRV
+686 TPSDPLYVAPENRV
-700 NIW
+700 NVW

>member
-1 MGERF
+1 
-6 TRIGKYRNE
+6 
-15 LITNFI
+15 
-21 IMCMNKRNYLTAAA
+21 MNKKNYVAVA
-35 MALAVLSSCGGQ
+35 ALAFAMLTSCAGQ
-47 KEARNTSGIDLA
+47 KEAKSTSGIDLA
-59 NMDTTVSAGQDFFR
+59 NMDTTVAAGTDFFR
-73 YACGGWNDAHPLTAE
+73 YACGGWNEAHPLTAE
-88 YSRYGTFDQLAENNQ
+88 YSRYGTFDLLFENSQ
-103 KQLRELIEGLASQ
+103 KQLRELIEGLAAQ
-116 QNEAG
+116 KNNPAG
-121 TVAQKIGDLYNI
+121 SAAQKIGDLYNM
-133 AMDSVA
+133 AMDSVTL
-139 RNEQGFAPVKPMLDK
+139 NKQGAEPVKAMLGK
-154 IAALTDKS
+154 IAALKDKNE
-162 QIIPMSV
+162 IIPMMT
-169 EMRRFQGI
+169 EMAHIGI
-177 GTYFNFYV
+177 GTYFRSYV

-206 GEKEYYLDTDSI
+206 GEKEYYLDNDSI
-218 TENIRNEYKK
+218 TQNIREQYKV
-228 YIAKLFAL
+228 YIGKLFQLA
-236 SGFSEAEAQQKV
+236 GFTEAEAQQKV

-255 TSIAKVSRSAAE
+255 TAIAKASRSATE
-267 LRNPEAN
+267 LRDPEAN

-279 YADLKKRIPGIDW
+279 FDELKKTISGIDW
-292 DAFMTGLGIQAPAE
+292 DAYVKGLGIQAPAE

-313 SIQEVARLISALP
+313 PIQEVARLMNTLP
-326 VSKHVSYLEYN
+326 LSKHVSYLEYN

-360 VMSGRQ
+360 VLSGRQ
-366 VNQPRWKRAVN
+366 VNQPRWKRAVS
-377 SVNGMLGEL
+377 SVDGMLGEL

-401 ERMLKLVENLRVA
+401 ERMVKLVKNLQVA
-414 LGERID
+414 LGQRID
-420 AQEWMSDSTKVR
+420 AQDWMSDSTKVK
-432 AHEKLDAFR
+432 AHEKLDAFH

-453 SKLEIKKDS
+453 SKLDIKKDS

-469 ASEWGFND
+469 ASEWSFND
-477 MISRLGKPVDRD
+477 MYSRLGKPVDKD

-517 PPFFNMDADDA
+517 PPFFNMEADDA

-554 KNGNLTDWWAEGDAD
+554 KNGNLTDWWAPGDAD

-591 KGNGQLTL
+591 HGNGELTL

-607 GLNVAYLAFRNAT
+607 GLNVAFLAFQNAT
-620 KDAPLEVK
+620 KDAPLGVVD
-628 EGFTP
+628 GFTP
-633 EQRFFI
+633 EQRFFL

-652 QARVY
+652 QIRVY

-678 AWYDAFQI
+678 AWYDAFHI
-686 TPDDSLYVAPENRV
+686 TPSDPLYVAPEKRV
-700 NIW
+700 NVW

>member
-1 MGERF
+1 
-6 TRIGKYRNE
+6 
-15 LITNFI
+15 
-21 IMCMNKRNYLTAAA
+21 MNKKNYVAVATLAFAMLT
-35 MALAVLSSCGGQ
+35 SCAGQ
-47 KEARNTSGIDLA
+47 KEAKSTSGIDLA
-59 NMDTTVSAGQDFFR
+59 NMDTTVSAGTDFFR

-88 YSRYGTFDQLAENNQ
+88 YSRYGTFDELFENSQ
-103 KQLRELIEGLASQ
+103 KQLRELIEGLAAQ
-116 QNEAG
+116 KNNQAG
-121 TVAQKIGDLYNI
+121 SAAQKIGDLYNM
-133 AMDSVA
+133 AMDSVTL
-139 RNEQGFAPVKPMLDK
+139 NKQGAEPVKAMLDK
-154 IAALTDKS
+154 IAGLKDKS
-162 QIIPMSV
+162 EIVPMMT
-169 EMRRFQGI
+169 EMAHIGI
-177 GTYFNFYV
+177 GTYFHSYV
-185 YADPKNSALN
+185 YADPKNSSLN

-218 TENIRNEYKK
+218 TQNIREQYKL
-228 YIAKLFAL
+228 YIGKLFQLA
-236 SGFSEAEAQQKV
+236 GFSEADAQQKV

-255 TSIAKVSRSAAE
+255 TAIAKVSRSATE
-267 LRNPEAN
+267 LRDPEAN

-279 YADLKKRIPGIDW
+279 FDELKKTIAGIDW
-292 DAFMTGLGIQAPAE
+292 DAYMKGLGIQAPAE

-313 SIQEVARLISALP
+313 PIQEVARLMNTLP
-326 VSKHVSYLEYN
+326 LSKHVSYLEYN

-360 VMSGRQ
+360 VLSGRQ

-386 VGEMYVEKYFPAAAK
+386 VGEMYVEKYFPVAAK
-401 ERMLKLVENLRVA
+401 ERMVKLVKNLQTA

-420 AQEWMSDSTKVR
+420 AQEWMSDSTKIR
-432 AHEKLDAFR
+432 AHEKLAAFH

-453 SKLEIKKDS
+453 SKLEIKNDS

-477 MISRLGKPVDRD
+477 MYSRIGKPVDKD

-517 PPFFNMDADDA
+517 PPFFNMEADDA

-554 KNGNLTDWWAEGDAD
+554 KDGNLTDWWAPGDAD

-581 FNNIEVLPGL
+581 FNKIEVLPGL
-591 KGNGQLTL
+591 QANGELTL

-607 GLNVAYLAFRNAT
+607 GLNVAYLAFQNAT
-620 KDAPLEVK
+620 KDAPLGVVD
-628 EGFTP
+628 GFTP
-633 EQRFFI
+633 EQRFFL

-652 QARVY
+652 QIRVY

-678 AWYDAFQI
+678 AWYDAFHI
-686 TPDDSLYVAPENRV
+686 TPSDPLYVAPENRV
-700 NIW
+700 NVW

>member
-1 MGERF
+1 
-6 TRIGKYRNE
+6 
-15 LITNFI
+15 
-21 IMCMNKRNYLTAAA
+21 MNKKNYVAVATLAFAMLT
-35 MALAVLSSCGGQ
+35 SCAGQ
-47 KEARNTSGIDLA
+47 KEAKSTSGIDLA
-59 NMDTTVSAGQDFFR
+59 NMDTTVSAGTDFFR

-88 YSRYGTFDQLAENNQ
+88 YSRYGTFDELFENSQ
-103 KQLRELIEGLASQ
+103 KQLRELIEGLAAQ
-116 QNEAG
+116 KNNQAG
-121 TVAQKIGDLYNI
+121 SAAQKIGDLYNM
-133 AMDSVA
+133 AMDSVTL
-139 RNEQGFAPVKPMLDK
+139 NKQGAEPVKAMLDK
-154 IAALTDKS
+154 IAGMKDKS
-162 QIIPMSV
+162 EIVPMMT
-169 EMRRFQGI
+169 EMAHIGI
-177 GTYFNFYV
+177 GTYFHSYV
-185 YADPKNSALN
+185 YADPKNSSLN

-218 TENIRNEYKK
+218 TQNIREQYKL
-228 YIAKLFAL
+228 YIGKLFQLA
-236 SGFSEAEAQQKV
+236 GFSEADAQQKV

-255 TSIAKVSRSAAE
+255 TAIAKVSRSATE
-267 LRNPEAN
+267 LRDPEAN

-279 YADLKKRIPGIDW
+279 FDELKKTIAGIDW
-292 DAFMTGLGIQAPAE
+292 DAYMKGLGIQAPSE

-313 SIQEVARLISALP
+313 PIQEVARLMNTLP
-326 VSKHVSYLEYN
+326 LSKHVSYLEYN

-360 VMSGRQ
+360 VLSGRQ

-401 ERMLKLVENLRVA
+401 ERMVKLVKNLQTA

-420 AQEWMSDSTKVR
+420 AQEWMSDSTKIR
-432 AHEKLDAFR
+432 AHEKLAAFH

-453 SKLEIKKDS
+453 SKLEIKNDS

-477 MISRLGKPVDRD
+477 MYSRIGKPVDKD

-517 PPFFNMDADDA
+517 PPFFNMEADDA

-554 KNGNLTDWWAEGDAD
+554 KDGNLTDWWAPGDAD

-581 FNNIEVLPGL
+581 FNKIEVLPGQQA
-591 KGNGQLTL
+591 NGELTL

-607 GLNVAYLAFRNAT
+607 GLNVAYLAFQNAT
-620 KDAPLEVK
+620 KDAPLGVVD
-628 EGFTP
+628 GFTP
-633 EQRFFI
+633 EQRFFL

-652 QARVY
+652 QIRVY

-678 AWYDAFQI
+678 AWYDAFHI
-686 TPDDSLYVAPENRV
+686 TPSDPLYVAPENRV
-700 NIW
+700 NVW

>member
-1 MGERF
+1 
-6 TRIGKYRNE
+6 
-15 LITNFI
+15 
-21 IMCMNKRNYLTAAA
+21 MNKKNYVAVA
-35 MALAVLSSCGGQ
+35 ALAFAMMTSCAGQ
-47 KEARNTSGIDLA
+47 KEAKSTSGIDLA
-59 NMDTTVSAGQDFFR
+59 NMDTTVAAGTDFFR

-88 YSRYGTFDQLAENNQ
+88 YSRYGTFDQLFENSQ
-103 KQLRELIEGLASQ
+103 KQLRELIEGLAAQ
-116 QNEAG
+116 KNNQAG
-121 TVAQKIGDLYNI
+121 SAAQKIGDLYNM
-133 AMDSVA
+133 AMDSVTL
-139 RNEQGFAPVKPMLDK
+139 NKQGAEPVKAMLDK
-154 IAALTDKS
+154 IAALKDKS
-162 QIIPMSV
+162 EIIPMMT
-169 EMRRFQGI
+169 EMAHAGI
-177 GTYFNFYV
+177 GTYFHSYV
-185 YADPKNSALN
+185 YADPKNSSLN

-206 GEKEYYLDTDSI
+206 GEKEYYLDNDSI
-218 TENIRNEYKK
+218 TQNIREQYKL
-228 YIAKLFAL
+228 YIGELFQLA
-236 SGFSEAEAQQKV
+236 GFTEAEAQQKV

-255 TSIAKVSRSAAE
+255 TSIAKVSRSATE
-267 LRNPEAN
+267 LRDPEAN

-279 YADLKKRIPGIDW
+279 FDELKKTISGIDW
-292 DAFMTGLGIQAPAE
+292 DAYVKGLGIQAPAE

-313 SIQEVARLISALP
+313 PIQEVARLMNTLP

-337 LLDAAASCLS
+337 LLDAAASYLS

-360 VMSGRQ
+360 VLSGRQ

-401 ERMLKLVENLRVA
+401 ERMVKLVKNLQTA
-414 LGERID
+414 LGERIN
-420 AQEWMSDSTKVR
+420 AQDWMSDSTKVK
-432 AHEKLDAFR
+432 AQEKLAAFH

-453 SKLEIKKDS
+453 SKLDIKKDS

-477 MISRLGKPVDRD
+477 MYSRLGKPVDKD

-517 PPFFNMDADDA
+517 PPFFNMEADDA

-554 KNGNLTDWWAEGDAD
+554 KDGNLTDWWAPGDAD

-581 FNNIEVLPGL
+581 FNKIEVLPGL
-591 KGNGQLTL
+591 YANGELTL

-607 GLNVAYLAFRNAT
+607 GLNVAYLAFQNAT
-620 KDAPLEVK
+620 KDAPLGVVD
-628 EGFTP
+628 GFTP
-633 EQRFFI
+633 EQRFFL

-652 QARVY
+652 QIRVY

-666 KWRVNG
+666 RWRVNG

-678 AWYDAFQI
+678 AWYDAFHI
-686 TPDDSLYVAPENRV
+686 TPSDPLYVAPENRV
-700 NIW
+700 NVW

>member
-1 MGERF
+1 
-6 TRIGKYRNE
+6 
-15 LITNFI
+15 
-21 IMCMNKRNYLTAAA
+21 MNKKNYVAVATLAFAMLT
-35 MALAVLSSCGGQ
+35 SCAGQ
-47 KEARNTSGIDLA
+47 KEAKSTSGIDLA
-59 NMDTTVSAGQDFFR
+59 NMDTTVSAGTDFFR

-88 YSRYGTFDQLAENNQ
+88 YSRYGTFDELFENSQ
-103 KQLRELIEGLASQ
+103 KQLRELIEGLAAQ
-116 QNEAG
+116 KNNQAG
-121 TVAQKIGDLYNI
+121 SAAQKIGDLYNM
-133 AMDSVA
+133 AMDSVTL
-139 RNEQGFAPVKPMLDK
+139 NKQGAEPVKAMLDK
-154 IAALTDKS
+154 IAGMKDKS
-162 QIIPMSV
+162 EIVPMMT
-169 EMRRFQGI
+169 EMAHIGI
-177 GTYFNFYV
+177 GTYFHSYV
-185 YADPKNSALN
+185 YADPKNSSLN

-218 TENIRNEYKK
+218 TQNIREQYKL
-228 YIAKLFAL
+228 YIGKLFQLA
-236 SGFSEAEAQQKV
+236 GFSEADAQQKV

-255 TSIAKVSRSAAE
+255 TAIAKVSRSATE
-267 LRNPEAN
+267 LRDPEAN

-279 YADLKKRIPGIDW
+279 FDELKKTIAGIDW
-292 DAFMTGLGIQAPAE
+292 DAYMKGLGIQAPAE

-313 SIQEVARLISALP
+313 PIQEVARLMNTLP
-326 VSKHVSYLEYN
+326 LSKHVSYLEYN

-360 VMSGRQ
+360 VLSGRQ

-401 ERMLKLVENLRVA
+401 ERMVKLVKNLQTA

-420 AQEWMSDSTKVR
+420 AQEWMSDSTKIR
-432 AHEKLDAFR
+432 AHEKLAAFH

-453 SKLEIKKDS
+453 SKLEIKNDS

-477 MISRLGKPVDRD
+477 MYSRIGKPVDKD

-517 PPFFNMDADDA
+517 PPFFNMEADDA

-554 KNGNLTDWWAEGDAD
+554 KDGNLTDWWAPGDAD

-581 FNNIEVLPGL
+581 FNKIEVLPGL
-591 KGNGQLTL
+591 QANGELTL

-607 GLNVAYLAFRNAT
+607 GLNVAYLAFQNAT
-620 KDAPLEVK
+620 KDAPLGVVD
-628 EGFTP
+628 GFTP
-633 EQRFFI
+633 EQRFFL

-652 QARVY
+652 QIRVY

-678 AWYDAFQI
+678 AWYDAFHI
-686 TPDDSLYVAPENRV
+686 TPSDPLYVAPEKRV
-700 NIW
+700 NVW

>member
-1 MGERF
+1 
-6 TRIGKYRNE
+6 
-15 LITNFI
+15 
-21 IMCMNKRNYLTAAA
+21 MNKKNYVAVATLAFAMLT
-35 MALAVLSSCGGQ
+35 SCAGQ
-47 KEARNTSGIDLA
+47 KEAKSTSGIDLA
-59 NMDTTVSAGQDFFR
+59 NMDTTVSAGTDFFR

-88 YSRYGTFDQLAENNQ
+88 YSRYGTFDELFENSQ
-103 KQLRELIEGLASQ
+103 TQLRELIEGLAAQ
-116 QNEAG
+116 KNNQAG
-121 TVAQKIGDLYNI
+121 SAAQKIGDLYSM
-133 AMDSVA
+133 AMDSVTL
-139 RNEQGFAPVKPMLDK
+139 NKQGAEPVKAMLDK
-154 IAALTDKS
+154 IAGLKDKS
-162 QIIPMSV
+162 EIVPMMT
-169 EMRRFQGI
+169 EMAHIGI
-177 GTYFNFYV
+177 GTYFHSYV
-185 YADPKNSALN
+185 YADPKNSSLN

-218 TENIRNEYKK
+218 TQNIREQYKL
-228 YIAKLFAL
+228 YIGKLFQLA
-236 SGFSEAEAQQKV
+236 GFSEADAQQKV

-255 TSIAKVSRSAAE
+255 TAIAKVSRSATE
-267 LRNPEAN
+267 LRDPEAN

-279 YADLKKRIPGIDW
+279 FDELKKTIAGIDW
-292 DAFMTGLGIQAPAE
+292 DAYMKGLGIQAPAE

-313 SIQEVARLISALP
+313 PIQEVARLMNTLP
-326 VSKHVSYLEYN
+326 LSKHVSYLEYN

-360 VMSGRQ
+360 VLSGRQ

-401 ERMLKLVENLRVA
+401 ERMVKLVKNLQTA

-420 AQEWMSDSTKVR
+420 AQEWMSDSTKIR
-432 AHEKLDAFR
+432 AHEKLATFH

-453 SKLEIKKDS
+453 SKLEIKNDS

-477 MISRLGKPVDRD
+477 MYSRIGKPVDKD

-517 PPFFNMDADDA
+517 PPFFNMEADDA

-554 KNGNLTDWWAEGDAD
+554 KDGNLTDWWAPGDAD

-581 FNNIEVLPGL
+581 FNKIEVLPGL
-591 KGNGQLTL
+591 QANGELTL

-607 GLNVAYLAFRNAT
+607 GLNVAYLAFQNAT
-620 KDAPLEVK
+620 KDAPLGVVD
-628 EGFTP
+628 GFTP
-633 EQRFFI
+633 EQRFFL

-652 QARVY
+652 QIRVY

-678 AWYDAFQI
+678 AWYDAFHI
-686 TPDDSLYVAPENRV
+686 TPSDPLYVAPENRV
-700 NIW
+700 NVW

>member
-1 MGERF
+1 
-6 TRIGKYRNE
+6 
-15 LITNFI
+15 
-21 IMCMNKRNYLTAAA
+21 MNKKNYVAVATLAFAMLT
-35 MALAVLSSCGGQ
+35 SCAGQ
-47 KEARNTSGIDLA
+47 KEAKSTSGIDLA
-59 NMDTTVSAGQDFFR
+59 NMDTTVSAGTDFFR

-88 YSRYGTFDQLAENNQ
+88 YSRYGTFDELFENSQ
-103 KQLRELIEGLASQ
+103 KQLRELIEGLAAQ
-116 QNEAG
+116 KNNQAG
-121 TVAQKIGDLYNI
+121 SAAQKIGDLYNM
-133 AMDSVA
+133 AMDSVTL
-139 RNEQGFAPVKPMLDK
+139 NKQGAEPVKAMLDK
-154 IAALTDKS
+154 IAGMKDKS
-162 QIIPMSV
+162 EIVPMMT
-169 EMRRFQGI
+169 EMAHIGI
-177 GTYFNFYV
+177 GTYFRSYV
-185 YADPKNSALN
+185 YADPKNSSVN
-195 IFQMGQGGINL
+195 ILQMGQGGINL

-218 TENIRNEYKK
+218 TQNIREQYKL
-228 YIAKLFAL
+228 YIGKLFQLA
-236 SGFSEAEAQQKV
+236 GFSEADAQQKV

-255 TSIAKVSRSAAE
+255 TAIAKVSRSATE
-267 LRNPEAN
+267 LRDPEAN

-279 YADLKKRIPGIDW
+279 FDELKKTIAGIDW
-292 DAFMTGLGIQAPAE
+292 DAYMKGLGIQAPAE

-313 SIQEVARLISALP
+313 PIQEVARLMNTLP
-326 VSKHVSYLEYN
+326 LSKHVSYLEYN

-360 VMSGRQ
+360 VLSGRQ

-401 ERMLKLVENLRVA
+401 ERMVKLVKNLQAA

-420 AQEWMSDSTKVR
+420 AQEWMSDSTKIR
-432 AHEKLDAFR
+432 AHEKLATFH

-453 SKLEIKKDS
+453 SKLEIKNDS

-477 MISRLGKPVDRD
+477 MYSRIGKPVDKD

-517 PPFFNMDADDA
+517 PPFFNMEADDA

-554 KNGNLTDWWAEGDAD
+554 KDGNLTDWWAPGDAD

-581 FNNIEVLPGL
+581 FNKIEVLPGL
-591 KGNGQLTL
+591 QANGELTL

-607 GLNVAYLAFRNAT
+607 GLNVAYLAFQNAT
-620 KDAPLEVK
+620 KDAPLGVVD
-628 EGFTP
+628 GFTP
-633 EQRFFI
+633 EQRFFL

-652 QARVY
+652 QIRVY

-678 AWYDAFQI
+678 AWYDAFHI
-686 TPDDSLYVAPENRV
+686 TPSDPLYVAPENRV
-700 NIW
+700 NVW

>member
-1 MGERF
+1 
-6 TRIGKYRNE
+6 
-15 LITNFI
+15 
-21 IMCMNKRNYLTAAA
+21 MNKKNYVAVATLAFAMLT
-35 MALAVLSSCGGQ
+35 SCAGQ
-47 KEARNTSGIDLA
+47 KEAKSTSGIDLA
-59 NMDTTVSAGQDFFR
+59 NMDTTVSAGTDFFR

-88 YSRYGTFDQLAENNQ
+88 YSRYGTFDELFENSQ
-103 KQLRELIEGLASQ
+103 KQLRELIEGLAAQ
-116 QNEAG
+116 KNNQAG
-121 TVAQKIGDLYNI
+121 SAAQKIGDLYNM
-133 AMDSVA
+133 AMDSVTL
-139 RNEQGFAPVKPMLDK
+139 NKQGAEPVKAMLDK
-154 IAALTDKS
+154 IAGMKDKS
-162 QIIPMSV
+162 EIVPMMT
-169 EMRRFQGI
+169 EMAHIGI
-177 GTYFNFYV
+177 GTYFHSYV
-185 YADPKNSALN
+185 YADPKNSSLN

-218 TENIRNEYKK
+218 TQNIREQYKL
-228 YIAKLFAL
+228 YIGKLFQLA
-236 SGFSEAEAQQKV
+236 GFSEADAQQKV

-255 TSIAKVSRSAAE
+255 TAIAKVSRSATE
-267 LRNPEAN
+267 LRDPEAN

-279 YADLKKRIPGIDW
+279 FDELKKTIAGIDW
-292 DAFMTGLGIQAPAE
+292 DAYMKGLGVQAPAE

-313 SIQEVARLISALP
+313 PIQEVARLMNTLP
-326 VSKHVSYLEYN
+326 LSKHVSYLEYN

-360 VMSGRQ
+360 VLSGRQ

-401 ERMLKLVENLRVA
+401 ERMVKLVKNLQTA

-420 AQEWMSDSTKVR
+420 AQEWMSDSTKIR
-432 AHEKLDAFR
+432 AHEKLAAFH

-453 SKLEIKKDS
+453 SKLEIKNDS

-477 MISRLGKPVDRD
+477 MYSRIGKPVDKD

-517 PPFFNMDADDA
+517 PPFFNMEADDA

-554 KNGNLTDWWAEGDAD
+554 KDGNLTDWWAPGDAD

-581 FNNIEVLPGL
+581 FNKIEVLPGL
-591 KGNGQLTL
+591 QANGELTL

-607 GLNVAYLAFRNAT
+607 GLNVAYLAFQNAI
-620 KDAPLEVK
+620 KDAPLGVVD
-628 EGFTP
+628 GFTP
-633 EQRFFI
+633 EQRFFL

-652 QARVY
+652 QIRVY

-678 AWYDAFQI
+678 AWYDAFHI
-686 TPDDSLYVAPENRV
+686 TPSDPLYVAPENRV
-700 NIW
+700 NVW

>member
-1 MGERF
+1 
-6 TRIGKYRNE
+6 
-15 LITNFI
+15 
-21 IMCMNKRNYLTAAA
+21 MNKKNYVAVATLAFAMLT
-35 MALAVLSSCGGQ
+35 SCAGQ
-47 KEARNTSGIDLA
+47 KEAKSTSGIDLA
-59 NMDTTVSAGQDFFR
+59 NMDTTVSAGTDFFR

-88 YSRYGTFDQLAENNQ
+88 YSRYGTFDELFENSQ
-103 KQLRELIEGLASQ
+103 KQLRELIEGLAAQ
-116 QNEAG
+116 KNNQAG
-121 TVAQKIGDLYNI
+121 SAAQKIGDLYNM
-133 AMDSVA
+133 AMDSVTL
-139 RNEQGFAPVKPMLDK
+139 NKQGAEPVKAMLDK
-154 IAALTDKS
+154 IAGMKDKS
-162 QIIPMSV
+162 EIVPMMT
-169 EMRRFQGI
+169 EMAHIGI
-177 GTYFNFYV
+177 GTYFHSYV
-185 YADPKNSALN
+185 YADPKNSSLN

-218 TENIRNEYKK
+218 TQNIREQYKL
-228 YIAKLFAL
+228 YIGKLFQLA
-236 SGFSEAEAQQKV
+236 GFSEADAQQKV

-255 TSIAKVSRSAAE
+255 TAIAKVSRSATE
-267 LRNPEAN
+267 LRDPEAN

-279 YADLKKRIPGIDW
+279 FDELKKTIAGIDW
-292 DAFMTGLGIQAPAE
+292 DAYMKGLGIQAPAE

-313 SIQEVARLISALP
+313 PIQEVARLMNTLP
-326 VSKHVSYLEYN
+326 LSKHVSYLEYN

-360 VMSGRQ
+360 VLSGRQ

-386 VGEMYVEKYFPAAAK
+386 VGEMYVEKYFPVAAK
-401 ERMLKLVENLRVA
+401 ERMVKLVKNLQTA

-420 AQEWMSDSTKVR
+420 AQEWMSDSTKIR
-432 AHEKLDAFR
+432 AHEKLATFH

-453 SKLEIKKDS
+453 SKLEIKNDS

-477 MISRLGKPVDRD
+477 MYSRIGKPVDKD

-517 PPFFNMDADDA
+517 PPFFNMEADDA

-554 KNGNLTDWWAEGDAD
+554 KDGNLTDWWAPGDAD

-581 FNNIEVLPGL
+581 FNKIEVLPGL
-591 KGNGQLTL
+591 QANGELTL

-607 GLNVAYLAFRNAT
+607 GLNVAYLAFQNAT
-620 KDAPLEVK
+620 KDAPLGVVD
-628 EGFTP
+628 GFTP
-633 EQRFFI
+633 EQRFFL

-652 QARVY
+652 QIRVY

-678 AWYDAFQI
+678 AWYDAFHI
-686 TPDDSLYVAPENRV
+686 TPSDPLYVAPENRV
-700 NIW
+700 NVW

>member
-1 MGERF
+1 
-6 TRIGKYRNE
+6 
-15 LITNFI
+15 
-21 IMCMNKRNYLTAAA
+21 MNKKNYVAVATLAFAMLT
-35 MALAVLSSCGGQ
+35 SCAGQ
-47 KEARNTSGIDLA
+47 KEAKSTSGIDLA
-59 NMDTTVSAGQDFFR
+59 NMDTTVAAGTDFFR

-88 YSRYGTFDQLAENNQ
+88 YSRYGTFDLLFDNSQ
-103 KQLRELIEGLASQ
+103 KQLRELIEGLAAQ
-116 QNEAG
+116 KNNPAG
-121 TVAQKIGDLYNI
+121 SAAQKIGDLYNM
-133 AMDSVA
+133 AMDSVTL
-139 RNEQGFAPVKPMLDK
+139 NKQGAEPVKAMLGK
-154 IAALTDKS
+154 IAALKDKNE
-162 QIIPMSV
+162 IIPMMT
-169 EMRRFQGI
+169 EMAHIGI
-177 GTYFNFYV
+177 GTYFHSYV
-185 YADPKNSALN
+185 YADPKNSSLN

-206 GEKEYYLDTDSI
+206 GEKEYYLDNDSI
-218 TENIRNEYKK
+218 TQNIREQYKL
-228 YIAKLFAL
+228 YIGKLFKLA
-236 SGFSEAEAQQKV
+236 GFTEAEAQQKV

-255 TSIAKVSRSAAE
+255 TAIAKASRSATE
-267 LRNPEAN
+267 LRDPEAN

-279 YADLKKRIPGIDW
+279 FDELKKTISGIDW
-292 DAFMTGLGIQAPAE
+292 DAYVKGLGIQAPAE

-313 SIQEVARLISALP
+313 PIQEVARLMNTLP
-326 VSKHVSYLEYN
+326 LSKHVSYLEYN

-360 VMSGRQ
+360 VLSGRQ

-377 SVNGMLGEL
+377 SVNSMLGEL

-401 ERMLKLVENLRVA
+401 ERMVKLVKNLQVA
-414 LGERID
+414 LGQRID
-420 AQEWMSDSTKVR
+420 AQDWMSDSTKVK
-432 AHEKLDAFR
+432 AHEKLDAFH

-453 SKLEIKKDS
+453 SKLDIKKDS

-469 ASEWGFND
+469 ASEWSFND
-477 MISRLGKPVDRD
+477 MYSRLGKPVDKD

-517 PPFFNMDADDA
+517 PPFFNMEADDA

-554 KNGNLTDWWAEGDAD
+554 KNGNLTDWWAPGDAD

-591 KGNGQLTL
+591 HGNGELTL

-607 GLNVAYLAFRNAT
+607 GLNVAFLAFQNAT
-620 KDAPLEVK
+620 KDAPLGVVD
-628 EGFTP
+628 GFTP
-633 EQRFFI
+633 EQRFFL

-652 QARVY
+652 QIRVY

-678 AWYDAFQI
+678 AWYDAFHI
-686 TPDDSLYVAPENRV
+686 TPSDPLYVAPEKRV
-700 NIW
+700 NVW